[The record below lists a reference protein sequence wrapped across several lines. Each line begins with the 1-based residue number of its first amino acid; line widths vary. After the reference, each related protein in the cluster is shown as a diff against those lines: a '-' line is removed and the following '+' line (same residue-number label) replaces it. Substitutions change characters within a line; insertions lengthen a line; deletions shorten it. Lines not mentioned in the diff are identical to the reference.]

1 MTSELHANSSPAWH
15 ALSARQVA
23 EHLHGDPEQGLT
35 SLEAQ
40 GRLAQLGPNKLAPS
54 KRKPALVRYLE
65 QFRNPLLFVLIASSV
80 VTALVKD
87 PLDAGVIFAV
97 VLANAVIGFLQESR
111 AERAIESLAETMVAQ
126 AVVVR
131 GGRPVP
137 MPAQDLVPGDLIIL
151 QAGDKIP
158 ADARLVQARDL
169 RVAEAALTGES
180 SPVDKEASIEL
191 PEATLLADRR
201 TMVYATTLIVA
212 GQARALVTATGDA
225 TEIGQISRLISSARE
240 VETPLTRKI
249 ASFSQVL
256 LVVILAIAVLAV
268 LIGVARGQPF
278 FDTVLAAIALAVAAI
293 PEGLPAAVT
302 VTLAIGV
309 SRMARRKAI
318 IRKLPAVETLGSTTV
333 ICSDKTGTLTQNQ
346 MTVQV
351 VYAGGRRFEIS
362 GGGYDPHGAITRN
375 GLAVDLASEAALE
388 GCLRAGVLC
397 NESQIM
403 EEEGRWTAV
412 GDPTEAALLTA
423 AWKAGAPPD
432 DVRRGATR
440 LDALPFDSLH
450 KYMATLNTGSSGAP
464 PEIWV
469 KGALE
474 VLLGSADRMLGPV
487 GEDLPLDA
495 QALQGEADRMAA
507 QGLRVLAFARR
518 PAQEDLR
525 TITHAH
531 VQEGLV
537 ILGLQG
543 MIDPPRAEARMA
555 IQACQEAGIQV
566 KMITGDHALTAT
578 AIARKLGLLGERGA
592 PDSQA
597 AVMTGAALAA
607 ESDADLLQSVERTA
621 VFARV
626 APDQKLRLVQALQAR
641 QHVVAMTGD
650 GVNDAPA
657 LRQADIGVA
666 MGITGTEVSK
676 EAAAMVLTDDNF
688 ATIGA
693 AVEEGRAV
701 FDNLTKIIAWTLPT
715 NLGEGLV
722 ILASLLVGVALPI
735 LPIQI
740 LWINL
745 VSVAVLGLVLALEP
759 REPDLMLR
767 RPRDPGAPILTRTL
781 ALRVVLVGAAILAAA
796 FGLYELRLYEGA
808 SVAQARTV
816 AVTAV
821 ILIGIFYLLNCR
833 SLDESPLHIGLF
845 SNRWVL
851 AGIPALLG
859 LQLVFVYVPVMN
871 RLFQSAPIGLREWG
885 LTTGAGLAT
894 FILIEAEKALRRWR
908 RRSAGGRRR
917 QIPSWDGTRAG

>member
-1 MTSELHANSSPAWH
+1 MTSRVDIDPVPGPAWH
-15 ALSARQVA
+15 HLAVRRVSEAL
-23 EHLHGDPEQGLT
+23 GTDGEQGLP
-35 SLEAQ
+35 SAEAAL
-40 GRLAQLGPNKLAPS
+40 RLQRHGPNRLTPR
-54 KRKPALVRYLE
+54 KRKPGIIRFLE
-65 QFRNPLLFVLIASSV
+65 QFRNPLVYVLIASSV

-97 VLANAVIGFLQESR
+97 VLANAVLGFLQESR
-111 AERAIESLAETMVAQ
+111 AERALESLAETMVTQ
-126 AVVVR
+126 AAVLR
-131 GGRPVP
+131 GGVVLPVAAP
-137 MPAQDLVPGDLIIL
+137 DLVPGDVILL
-151 QAGDKIP
+151 QAGVKVP
-158 ADARLVQARDL
+158 ADARLFQARDL

-180 SPVDKEASIEL
+180 APVDKEAAVEL
-191 PEATLLADRR
+191 PEATVLADRR
-201 TMVYATTLIVA
+201 NMLYATTLVVA
-212 GQARALVTATGDA
+212 GQARALVTATGDG
-225 TEIGQISRLISSARE
+225 TEIGQISQLISSAQE

-249 ASFSQVL
+249 ASFSRML
-256 LVVILAIAVLAV
+256 LIVILVIAAV
-268 LIGVARGQPF
+268 AVAIGVARGEPL
-278 FDTVLAAIALAVAAI
+278 FDTILAAIALAVAAI

-346 MTVQV
+346 MTVQA
-351 VYAGGRRFEIS
+351 VYAGGRRYEIS
-362 GGGYDPHGAITRN
+362 GVGYDPQGAITRD
-375 GLAVDLASEAALE
+375 GQAVELASEPALDT
-388 GCLRAGVLC
+388 CLRAGVLC
-397 NESQIM
+397 NESQIL
-403 EEEGRWTAV
+403 EENGRWAAV

-423 AWKAGAPPD
+423 AWKAGARPD
-432 DVRRGATR
+432 DVRRGAAR
-440 LDALPFDSLH
+440 LDTLPFDSLH
-450 KYMATLNTGSSGAP
+450 KYMATLHAGRSGGP
-464 PEIWV
+464 PEIWA

-474 VLLGSADRMLGPV
+474 VLLGSAGGMMGPA
-487 GEDLPLDA
+487 GQELPLDA
-495 QALQGEADRMAA
+495 QALQAEADRMAA
-507 QGLRVLAFARR
+507 QGLRVLALARR
-518 PAQEDLR
+518 RALEDQASL
-525 TITHAH
+525 THAD
-531 VQEGLV
+531 VQQGLV

-543 MIDPPRAEARMA
+543 MIDPPREEARAA
-555 IQACQEAGIQV
+555 IEACQEAGIQV

-578 AIARKLGLLGERGA
+578 AIARKLGLLGARGA
-592 PDSQA
+592 PDSPA

-607 ESDADLLQSVERTA
+607 EADADLLQSVERTA
-621 VFARV
+621 VYARV

-641 QHVVAMTGD
+641 RHVVAMTGD

-759 REPDLMLR
+759 REPDLMR
-767 RPRDPGAPILTRTL
+767 RQPREPGAPILTRTL
-781 ALRVVLVGAAILAAA
+781 ALRVVLVGALILAGA
-796 FGLYELRLYEGA
+796 FGLYELQLAEGA

-821 ILIGIFYLLNCR
+821 ILIEIFYLLNCR
-833 SLDESPLHIGLF
+833 SLDESLLRIGLF

-851 AGIPALLG
+851 AGIPALLV
-859 LQLVFVYVPVMN
+859 LQLAFIYLPVMN

-885 LTTGAGLAT
+885 LTGAVGLAT
-894 FILIEAEKALRRWR
+894 FILIEAEKGFR
-908 RRSAGGRRR
+908 RRRRK
-917 QIPSWDGTRAG
+917 AV

>member
-1 MTSELHANSSPAWH
+1 MASRAEKDPVQGPAWH
-15 ALSARQVA
+15 HLVARQVSEA
-23 EHLHGDPEQGLT
+23 LGTDPEQGL
-35 SLEAQ
+35 LPAEAAS
-40 GRLAQLGPNKLAPS
+40 RLQRHGPNRLTPR
-54 KRKPALVRYLE
+54 KRKPGIIRFLE
-65 QFRNPLLFVLIASSV
+65 QFRNPLVYVLLASSV

-97 VLANAVIGFLQESR
+97 VLANALLGFLQESR
-111 AERAIESLAETMVAQ
+111 AERALESLAETMVTQ
-126 AVVVR
+126 ATVLR
-131 GGRPVP
+131 GGEVLP
-137 MPAQDLVPGDLIIL
+137 MAAPDLVPGDVILL
-151 QAGDKIP
+151 QAGDKVP
-158 ADARLVQARDL
+158 ADVRLFRARDL

-180 SPVDKEASIEL
+180 APVDKEASLEL
-191 PEATLLADRR
+191 PEATVLADRR
-201 TMVYATTLIVA
+201 NMLYATTLVVA
-212 GQARALVTATGDA
+212 GQGRAMVTATGDA
-225 TEIGQISRLISSARE
+225 TEIGQISHLISTAQE

-249 ASFSQVL
+249 ASFSRVL
-256 LVVILAIAVLAV
+256 LVVILVIAGLAV
-268 LIGVARGQPF
+268 VIGVGRGQPV
-278 FDTVLAAIALAVAAI
+278 FDTILAAIALAVAAI

-318 IRKLPAVETLGSTTV
+318 VRKLPAVETLGSTTV

-346 MTVQV
+346 MTVQM
-351 VYAGGRRFEIS
+351 VYAGGRRFEVS
-362 GGGYDPHGAITRN
+362 GGGYDPHGSLTLGGRPIERN
-375 GLAVDLASEAALE
+375 REAALE
-388 GCLRAGVLC
+388 ACLRAGLLC
-397 NESQIM
+397 NDSQIL
-403 EEEGRWTAV
+403 EEEGRWSAV
-412 GDPTEAALLTA
+412 GDPTEAALLTS
-423 AWKAGAPPD
+423 AWKTGLVPAEERDA
-432 DVRRGATR
+432 ATR
-440 LDALPFDSLH
+440 LDTIPFDSLH
-450 KYMATLNTGSSGAP
+450 KYMATLHAGRNGGP

-474 VLLGSADRMLGPV
+474 VLLGSADRALGAS
-487 GEDLPLDA
+487 GEAEHLDSHA
-495 QALQGEADRMAA
+495 FVAEADRMAA
-507 QGLRVLAFARR
+507 QGLRVLALARK
-518 PAQEDLR
+518 PASPGQTALS
-525 TITHAH
+525 HAD
-531 VQEGLV
+531 VQEGL
-537 ILGLQG
+537 ILLGLQG
-543 MIDPPRAEARMA
+543 MIDPPRPEA
-555 IQACQEAGIQV
+555 QAAVTVCQDAGIQV

-578 AIARKLGLLGERGA
+578 AIARRLGLIGGRGL
-592 PDSQA
+592 PDHPS

-607 ESDADLLQSVERTA
+607 ESDADLLQSVEHTA

-759 REPDLMLR
+759 REPGLMQR
-767 RPRDPGAPILTRTL
+767 RPRDPGSPILTRTL
-781 ALRVVLVGAAILAAA
+781 ALRVIIVGGLILAGA
-796 FGLYELRLYEGA
+796 FGLYEEELLYGA

-833 SLDESPLHIGLF
+833 SLDESPLRIGLF

-851 AGIPALLG
+851 AGIPALLV
-859 LQLVFVYVPVMN
+859 LQLGFVYLPVMN
-871 RLFQSAPIGLREWG
+871 RLFQSAPLGAREWG
-885 LTTGAGLAT
+885 LTAAVGLLTYA
-894 FILIEAEKALRRWR
+894 IVEVEKAIRRWR
-908 RRSAGGRRR
+908 RR
-917 QIPSWDGTRAG
+917 RA